1 MKLNKFLLPVLLL
14 GIASCSEN
22 EVEFS
27 DKWKVDGEVPA
38 SFVGCMNKVVAS
50 RSTVEGIWEPGNAI
64 GISGGDY
71 TNCKYVAETEGE
83 DRHFTPASAEDS
95 IYFKAS
101 EPVRFTAYYP
111 YTGETGTEA
120 GVITKKISGEDQ
132 TKENITNI
140 DFLYGGGQGSMRSPL
155 VALELDHK
163 MSLVVFDFKNGY
175 GVDLDQMQSFTIS
188 GLKLE
193 GAFDTKTGNIV
204 ATSTEAEDITIAADE
219 YSGTTYYTKSVILF
233 PQTGSNLT
241 MSAKFDGYDV
251 KGSFPIMNLV
261 SGTKYTCKVTVNKGG
276 LDIKLEG
283 SVEWTDDAQTSTP
296 AVVESKVTIPAL
308 PSGDGISDVKLTV
321 GDTEYTSDNWPSD
334 INVATGQ
341 DVVLSFELADGKRV
355 TAFDGSPK
363 SGSCKMQFSYDNAS
377 GLSKCTYSD
386 FGPIVELND
395 FGLTVGTESRTGN
408 APKVGDYY
416 YSDGT
421 WGAETTD
428 KNIIGVVFN
437 VGVGAGP
444 GNFWGMNKYSGYV
457 VALTNTDKRTKDT
470 DYHND
475 KDQSGRD
482 IWGENYD
489 MSIISSE
496 DTECLGYVTCSK
508 VKEQS
513 NFATNYKAI
522 NTAITFDVVT
532 PEGTSGWYLPSIG
545 EFRLLSKSHSTFSGK
560 LDAIGDKSCNM
571 THWWHTYWTSSKSS
585 DDKPVYIDFRV
596 KGDDFEQSIVTKFN
610 GKNPLV
616 RPILTF

>member
-1 MKLNKFLLPVLLL
+1 
-14 GIASCSEN
+14 
-22 EVEFS
+22 
-27 DKWKVDGEVPA
+27 
-38 SFVGCMNKVVAS
+38 
-50 RSTVEGIWEPGNAI
+50 
-64 GISGGDY
+64 
-71 TNCKYVAETEGE
+71 
-83 DRHFTPASAEDS
+83 
-95 IYFKAS
+95 
-101 EPVRFTAYYP
+101 
-111 YTGETGTEA
+111 
-120 GVITKKISGEDQ
+120 
-132 TKENITNI
+132 
-140 DFLYGGGQGSMRSPL
+140 
-155 VALELDHK
+155 
-163 MSLVVFDFKNGY
+163 MSLVVFEFINGY
-175 GVDLDQMQSFTIS
+175 EVDLNQMQSFTIS

-204 ATSTEAEDITIAADE
+204 ATSTEPEDITIAADK
-219 YSGTTYYTKSVILF
+219 YSGTKSYTKSVILF
-233 PQTGSNLT
+233 PQTCSGLT
-241 MSAKFDGYDV
+241 MSAKFEGYEDDV
-251 KGSFPIMNLV
+251 KGSFPITNLV
-261 SGTKYTCKVTVNKGG
+261 SGTKYTCIVFVNKGG

-283 SVEWTDDAQTSTP
+283 SVAWTDEEKTSTP
-296 AVVESKVTIPAL
+296 EEVGSKVAIPEL
-308 PSGDGISDVKLTV
+308 PSVEGISEVKLTV
-321 GDTEYTSDNWPSD
+321 GGTEKTSITLPGE
-334 INVATGQ
+334 IEVATGEE
-341 DVVLSFELADGKRV
+341 VVLSFKLAEGKRV

-377 GLSKCTYSD
+377 GVSKCTYSD

-395 FGLTVGTESRTGN
+395 FDLEVGDDSN
-408 APKVGDYY
+408 SSASAPNVGDYY

-421 WGAETTD
+421 WGAETAPSGKD
-428 KNIIGVVFN
+428 IIGVIFN

-470 DYHND
+470 DYHNGQ
-475 KDQSGRD
+475 DQSGRD

-496 DTECLGYVTCSK
+496 DTECLGYATCNK

-513 NFATNYKAI
+513 NYATNYKAI

-585 DDKPVYIDFRV
+585 DEKPVYIDFRV
-596 KGDDFEQSIVTKFN
+596 KGDDFEGSIVTKFN